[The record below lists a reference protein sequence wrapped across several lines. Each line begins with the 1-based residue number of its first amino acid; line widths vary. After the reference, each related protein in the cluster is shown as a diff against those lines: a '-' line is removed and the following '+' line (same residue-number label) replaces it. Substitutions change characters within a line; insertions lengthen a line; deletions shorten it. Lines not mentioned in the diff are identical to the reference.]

1 MLCKPGALE
10 KVMAEHHVLVP
21 TTVQCPGK
29 KVDLWRAASVCPA
42 SVSSIRVVGFAGN
55 TRARR
60 GGSDGQAGQTPSSE
74 NLKVQT
80 VYLIYRTDKLLDC
93 RV

>member
-29 KVDLWRAASVCPA
+29 KVDLWRAASV
-42 SVSSIRVVGFAGN
+42 VSCIGIIHQGGRVCRKHSGKE
-55 TRARR
+55 R
-60 GGSDGQAGQTPSSE
+60 G
-74 NLKVQT
+74 V
-80 VYLIYRTDKLLDC
+80 
-93 RV
+93 